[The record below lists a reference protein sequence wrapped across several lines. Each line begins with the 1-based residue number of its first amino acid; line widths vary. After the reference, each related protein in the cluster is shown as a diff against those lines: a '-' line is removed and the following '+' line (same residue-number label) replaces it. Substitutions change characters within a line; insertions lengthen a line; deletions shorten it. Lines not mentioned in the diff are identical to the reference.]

1 MDEFTSVTNR
11 LGIFA
16 CNPVPYKAPLYRR
29 LDDYERFEI
38 EVFYG
43 ATDGARTTDLGFGSH
58 RQWDIPLLDGYPYTV
73 LSDYSQDEWAGF
85 LYTINPGLF
94 RCVDDRFDAIL
105 IHEGYFRLSSVFVLL
120 AANLNNVPVLLH
132 GPGTGIGELSATKRL
147 AKSLYVRGFLSRVDA
162 VLADC
167 TANRRYYKRFGFDS
181 DRIFTMRAAVDNDRF
196 RRARRD
202 LSSADVTSVYDE
214 LGLSATGVTILF
226 VGKLIERKRP
236 FDLLRAFADLDAD
249 LDASLVFVGDGDL
262 RSSMESWCRSKEV
275 DDVVFAGFR
284 NQQELPRFY
293 EAGDVFALPS
303 SYDPSPKVLNE
314 AMNFDLPII
323 ASDGVGSAADLVQ
336 DNGFVYP
343 TGAIDKLANH
353 LEYLVSNPD
362 ERDAMGKRSG
372 QIVNEWDYDQNVNAI
387 DRAIKA
393 VHGKNR
399 R

>member
-1 MDEFTSVTNR
+1 MTYR

-29 LDDYERFEI
+29 LDDHDGFEI
-38 EVFYG
+38 EVLYG
-43 ATDGARTTDLGFGSH
+43 TTAGARTADLGFGSP
-58 RQWDIPLLDGYPYTV
+58 RQWDVPLLDGYPYNV
-73 LSDYSQDEWAGF
+73 LSDYSRDEWTGF

-94 RCVDDRFDAIL
+94 RCIDDRFDAIL
-105 IHEGYFRLSSVFVLL
+105 IHEGYFRLSSVFAQF
-120 AANLNNVPVLLH
+120 AANLNDVPVLLH
-132 GPGTGIGELSATKRL
+132 GPGTCIGESPAAKHL
-147 AKSLYVRGFLSRVDA
+147 AKLLYVRSYLSGVDA

-202 LSSADVTSVYDE
+202 LSSADVMSVYNE
-214 LGLSATGVTILF
+214 LGLSGTEVTILF

-236 FDLLRAFADLDAD
+236 FDLLRAFADLDPD

-262 RSSMESWCRSKEV
+262 RSSMESWCQSKGE
-275 DDVVFAGFR
+275 DDVAFAGFR
-284 NQQELPRFY
+284 NQRELSRFY
-293 EAGDVFALPS
+293 EAGDVFALPP

-343 TGAIDKLANH
+343 TGAIDELANH
-353 LEYLVSNPD
+353 LEYLVSHPD
-362 ERDAMGKRSG
+362 EREAMGERSG
-372 QIVNEWDYDQNVNAI
+372 QIVDEWDYDQNVYAI
-387 DRAIKA
+387 DRAIQA
-393 VHGKNR
+393 VHGGNR